1 MSGLWAV
8 WWQAFWQFFEKC
20 FFFLA
25 TNKPKNNNFLFM
37 PKKKK
42 PIRVYND
49 SSCNQ
54 NFPLISK
61 HFNIFQFF
69 FFLIMKSMHSMTT
82 VTSIPDTFLLVSF
95 KGSRVTKLYAGTK
108 SAQFSPVLH
117 NKMQKLLIISKH
129 MLYMIP
135 RSVYNRDDVNMHIAC
150 IH

>member
-1 MSGLWAV
+1 ML
-8 WWQAFWQFFEKC
+8 
-20 FFFLA
+20 FFFLLQ
-25 TNKPKNNNFLFM
+25 TNQKITIFFSCQRKNQ
-37 PKKKK
+37 

-54 NFPLISK
+54 KFPLISK

-82 VTSIPDTFLLVSF
+82 VTYQYQTLFYWLVS
-95 KGSRVTKLYAGTK
+95 RITKLYAGTK

-135 RSVYNRDDVNMHIAC
+135 RCVFNRDDVNMHIAC

>member
-1 MSGLWAV
+1 MYIGNVRSLGSMMTSFLTILW
-8 WWQAFWQFFEKC
+8 KML
-20 FFFLA
+20 FFFLLQ
-25 TNKPKNNNFLFM
+25 TNQKITIFSFM

-54 NFPLISK
+54 KFPLISK

-95 KGSRVTKLYAGTK
+95 KGNQTLCRNQECTIFTSF
-108 SAQFSPVLH
+108 AQ
-117 NKMQKLLIISKH
+117 Q
-129 MLYMIP
+129 
-135 RSVYNRDDVNMHIAC
+135 DAEIADN
-150 IH
+150 I